1 MILDFTYPDVMRM
14 MVIKRWGIISMTRTQ
29 SVAEHSYN
37 VAMMALNI
45 YNNSRCLDAS
55 VERILMLALTHD
67 LPEIHTGDI
76 PMSLKT
82 DEIKQAVKE
91 YENAAYPQLSAYK
104 YHCMEIELLVVKI
117 ADIMEAITYCRRYS
131 DDPYSNEVVQGL
143 YGAITNLLNSIP
155 DSMVAIR
162 DDLKEAIDKSWRG

>member
-45 YNNSRCLDAS
+45 YNNCRSLDVS
-55 VERILMLALTHD
+55 VERILILALTHD

-82 DEIKQAVKE
+82 DDIKQAVKE
-91 YENAAYPQLSAYK
+91 YENATYPKLSAFK
-104 YHCMEIELLVVKI
+104 RQSKEIELLVVKI

-131 DDPYSNEVVQGL
+131 DDSRSNEVVQGL
-143 YGAITNLLNSIP
+143 HDAITNLLNSIP
-155 DSMVAIR
+155 DSMVAVR
-162 DDLKEAIDKSWRG
+162 EDLKEAIEKSWRG

>member
-1 MILDFTYPDVMRM
+1 MILDFTYSDVMRM

-45 YNNSRCLDAS
+45 YNNSRCLDVS
-55 VERILMLALTHD
+55 VEWILVLALTHD

-82 DEIKQAVKE
+82 DDIKQAVKE
-91 YENAAYPQLSAYK
+91 YENAAYPKLSAFK
-104 YHCMEIELLVVKI
+104 QQSKEIELLIVKA

-131 DDPYSNEVVQGL
+131 DDPRSNEVIQGL
-143 YGAITNLLNSIP
+143 HDAMTALLDTIP
-155 DSMVAIR
+155 DSMVAVR

>member
-45 YNNSRCLDAS
+45 YNNSRNLDVS
-55 VERILMLALTHD
+55 VEWILVLALTHD

-91 YENAAYPQLSAYK
+91 YENAACPKLSMFK
-104 YHCMEIELLVVKI
+104 QQSKEIELLIVKA

-131 DDPYSNEVVQGL
+131 DDPRSNEVIQGL
-143 YGAITNLLNSIP
+143 HDAITALLGTIP
-155 DSMVAIR
+155 DSMVAVR

>member
-45 YNNSRCLDAS
+45 YNNSRNLGVN

-82 DEIKQAVKE
+82 DDIKQAVKE
-91 YENAAYPQLSAYK
+91 YENAAYPKLSAFK
-104 YHCMEIELLVVKI
+104 QQSKEIELLVVKA

-131 DDPYSNEVVQGL
+131 DDPRSNEVIQGL
-143 YGAITNLLNSIP
+143 HDALTNLLNSIP

-162 DDLKEAIDKSWRG
+162 DDLKEAVDKSWRG

>member
-45 YNNSRCLDAS
+45 CNNSRRLEVS

-82 DEIKQAVKE
+82 DDIKQALKE
-91 YENAAYPQLSAYK
+91 YENANYPLLASFK
-104 YHCMEIELLVVKI
+104 HRSMELETLIVKV
-117 ADIMEAITYCRRYS
+117 ADIMEAITYCRRYC
-131 DDPYSNEVVQGL
+131 DDPRSSQVIQGL
-143 YGAITNLLNSIP
+143 HEAIDSVVDTVP
-155 DSMVAIR
+155 DSAIR

>member
-1 MILDFTYPDVMRM
+1 MILDFTYSDVMRM

-45 YNNSRCLDAS
+45 YNNSRRIDVS
-55 VERILMLALTHD
+55 VERILTLALTHD

-76 PMSLKT
+76 PMPLKT

-91 YENAAYPQLSAYK
+91 YENATYPQLSAYK
-104 YHCMEIELLVVKI
+104 YHCMEVELLVVKV

-131 DDPYSNEVVQGL
+131 DDPRSNEVIQGL
-143 YGAITNLLNSIP
+143 HDAITALLDTIP
-155 DSMVAIR
+155 DPMVAVR

>member
-55 VERILMLALTHD
+55 VERILILALTHD

-82 DEIKQAVKE
+82 DDIKQAVKE
-91 YENAAYPQLSAYK
+91 YENANYPKLSAFK
-104 YHCMEIELLVVKI
+104 RQSKEIELLVVKI

-131 DDPYSNEVVQGL
+131 DDPRSNEVVQGL
-143 YGAITNLLNSIP
+143 HDAITNLLNSIP
-155 DSMVAIR
+155 DSMVAVR
-162 DDLKEAIDKSWRG
+162 EDLKEAIEKSWRG

>member
-14 MVIKRWGIISMTRTQ
+14 MVVKRWGIVSMTRAQ

-45 YNNSRCLDAS
+45 YNNSRRLEVS
-55 VERILMLALTHD
+55 VEWMLTLALTHD

-82 DEIKQAVKE
+82 DDIKQAVKE
-91 YENAAYPQLSAYK
+91 YENAAYPKLSAFK
-104 YHCMEIELLVVKI
+104 QQSKEIELLVVKI

-131 DDPYSNEVVQGL
+131 DDPRSNEVIQGL
-143 YGAITNLLNSIP
+143 HDAITNLLNTVP

-162 DDLKEAIDKSWRG
+162 DDLKEAIGKSWRG

>member
-1 MILDFTYPDVMRM
+1 
-14 MVIKRWGIISMTRTQ
+14 
-29 SVAEHSYN
+29 
-37 VAMMALNI
+37 MAN
-45 YNNSRCLDAS
+45 
-55 VERILMLALTHD
+55 ALTHD

-131 DDPYSNEVVQGL
+131 DDPRSNEVIQGL
-143 YGAITNLLNSIP
+143 HDAITNLLNSIP
-155 DSMVAIR
+155 DSMVAVR
-162 DDLKEAIDKSWRG
+162 DDLKEAIDKSWRR

>member
-14 MVIKRWGIISMTRTQ
+14 MVIKRWGIVSMTRTQ

-45 YNNSRCLDAS
+45 YNNSRRLDVS
-55 VERILMLALTHD
+55 VEWILTLALTHD

-82 DEIKQAVKE
+82 DDIKRAVKE
-91 YENAAYPQLSAYK
+91 YENAAYPKLSAFK
-104 YHCMEIELLVVKI
+104 QQSREIELLVVKI

-131 DDPYSNEVVQGL
+131 DDPRSNEVIQGL
-143 YGAITNLLNSIP
+143 RDAITALLDTIP
-155 DSMVAIR
+155 DPMVAIR

>member
-14 MVIKRWGIISMTRTQ
+14 VVVKRWGIVSMTRTQ

-45 YNNSRCLDAS
+45 YNNSRNLDVS

-76 PMSLKT
+76 PTPLKT
-82 DEIKQAVKE
+82 DDIKQAVKE
-91 YENAAYPQLSAYK
+91 YENANYPKLSAFK
-104 YHCMEIELLVVKI
+104 QQSKEIELLVVKI

-131 DDPYSNEVVQGL
+131 DDPRSNEVIQGMHD
-143 YGAITNLLNSIP
+143 AITDLLNSIP
-155 DSMVAIR
+155 NSMVEVR

>member
-55 VERILMLALTHD
+55 VERILILALTHD

-82 DEIKQAVKE
+82 DDIKQAVKE
-91 YENAAYPQLSAYK
+91 YENANYPKLSAFK
-104 YHCMEIELLVVKI
+104 RQSKEIELLVVKI

-131 DDPYSNEVVQGL
+131 DDSRSNEVVQGL
-143 YGAITNLLNSIP
+143 HDAITNLLNSIP
-155 DSMVAIR
+155 DSMVAVR
-162 DDLKEAIDKSWRG
+162 EDLKEAIEKSWRG

>member
-1 MILDFTYPDVMRM
+1 MILDFTYPDVMHM
-14 MVIKRWGIISMTRTQ
+14 MVIKRWGIVSMTRPQ

-45 YNNSRCLDAS
+45 YNNSCCLDVS
-55 VERILMLALTHD
+55 VEWILTLALTHD

-76 PMSLKT
+76 PTPLKT
-82 DEIKQAVKE
+82 DDIKQAIKE
-91 YENAAYPQLSAYK
+91 YENANYPKLSAFK
-104 YHCMEIELLVVKI
+104 QQSREIELLVVKI

-131 DDPYSNEVVQGL
+131 DDPRSDEVIQGL
-143 YGAITNLLNSIP
+143 HDAITSLLNSIP
-155 DSMVAIR
+155 NSMVAVR